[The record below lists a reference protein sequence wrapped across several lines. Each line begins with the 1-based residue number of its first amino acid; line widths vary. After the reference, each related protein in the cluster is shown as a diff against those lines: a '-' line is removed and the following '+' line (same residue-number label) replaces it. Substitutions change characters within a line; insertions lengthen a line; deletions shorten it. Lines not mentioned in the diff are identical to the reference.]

1 MAGEGEGGFTGWV
14 AWHERRKRPQKRT
27 GRPIRTRERP
37 AAWHPPPQH
46 IPVEYCTFADSRKGV
61 GRGGGGVGV
70 HIQSSQHL
78 NQKTDEGM
86 HGWTCATH
94 RAFGARTQWTPR
106 ISSHPEWTG
115 RRRCCCSHW
124 AAVPRLCKRMAT
136 TPPAEHGRWWKWGTH
151 KVRLACRDAL
161 NGSAAAHL
169 RNDASFMCIQSCVPG
184 LHKGRQ
190 QRVLPESPRWRRKPR
205 TLPQR
210 PW

>member
-1 MAGEGEGGFTGWV
+1 
-14 AWHERRKRPQKRT
+14 
-27 GRPIRTRERP
+27 
-37 AAWHPPPQH
+37 
-46 IPVEYCTFADSRKGV
+46 V

-151 KVRLACRDAL
+151 KYDSPAETHSTAQRRRIFAMMQALCAYSHAYRDYTRVGSSVCCRNPHGGEENQERCHNDHGDSSKMQLWGAR
-161 NGSAAAHL
+161 AAHSPL
-169 RNDASFMCIQSCVPG
+169 RGCVMSVAHRFRSLASG
-184 LHKGRQ
+184 
-190 QRVLPESPRWRRKPR
+190 
-205 TLPQR
+205 
-210 PW
+210 